1 MTAVA
6 VSSITSDRRARYQRS
21 RSSISRDR
29 AWALRWS
36 YVFLILFAIVFLT
49 PPAYM
54 LITSLKT
61 SAEISAATNPW
72 WVYAPTLD
80 NYAAL
85 LSSAQFLTFF
95 RNSAVVSV
103 LVVSIT
109 MLISVPAAFA
119 LSRMRF
125 WGSASIATGVFLS
138 YLVPETLLFL
148 PLFKMF
154 AMFNEYTGIELINRW
169 WVLLFIY
176 PTLTVPFCTWVM
188 IGYFA
193 SIPRELDEAALI
205 DGANYRQV
213 VTRIFIPVALPG
225 IIAAAIFAFTVS
237 WAQFLYPLA
246 FTTSADQLVLPVGI
260 ITSLIKG
267 DVFNWG
273 QIMTGALLG
282 AAPPLVIY
290 AFLMDYYIAGLT
302 AGATKG

>member
-1 MTAVA
+1 M
-6 VSSITSDRRARYQRS
+6 
-21 RSSISRDR
+21 SRDR
-29 AWALRWS
+29 RWALRWS
-36 YVFLILFAIVFLT
+36 YFFLVLFVIFFLT
-49 PPAYM
+49 PPVYM
-54 LITSLKT
+54 FITSLKT

-72 WVYAPTLD
+72 WVYHPTLS
-80 NYAAL
+80 NYVEL
-85 LSSAQFLTFF
+85 LTSPSFLTYF
-95 RNSAVVSV
+95 RNSAMVSV
-103 LVVSIT
+103 IVVSIT

-119 LSRMRF
+119 LSRMKF
-125 WGSASIATGVFLS
+125 WGSATLATGVFLT
-138 YLVPETLLFL
+138 YLIPETLLFL

-154 AMFNEYTGIELINRW
+154 AVFNEWTDIQLINRW
-169 WVLLFIY
+169 WVLLFLY
-176 PTLTVPFCTWVM
+176 PTLTVPFATWIM

-193 SIPRELDEAALI
+193 SIPKELDEAALI
-205 DGANYRQV
+205 DGAGWLQ
-213 VTRIFIPVALPG
+213 TLTKIFIPVALPG
-225 IIAAAIFAFTVS
+225 LIAATIFAFTVS

-282 AAPPLVIY
+282 AAPPLIIY